1 MFYCCEETPRN
12 SYKRKHLA
20 GACLYFQRCN
30 PFSSWWG
37 AWSHAHIRSSWEF
50 YIWIQRQQEKR
61 KMFNLA
67 WTFNTQKP
75 TLCPTRPHL
84 LIPLKQFHQVG
95 TKRTGCRQPMWWWV
109 WVQQMWCGRC
119 EPLSFACP
127 TYASMKVLGGFLLTF
142 LEVEFFFFFFFCT
155 GYRVW
160 NVLNANIQ
168 SSDLSLTT
176 SPAWGD
182 LFTWEPPTSPPPHV
196 LMLVVVTRKPTFVM
210 SFSFCNSLSI
220 CFVCSWVNISQKN

>member
-1 MFYCCEETPRN
+1 M
-12 SYKRKHLA
+12 SM
-20 GACLYFQRCN
+20 GAADVVWQMWTAFLCL
-30 PFSSWWG
+30 
-37 AWSHAHIRSSWEF
+37 SHICFHEGSGWFFAHISGSR
-50 YIWIQRQQEKR
+50 I
-61 KMFNLA
+61 
-67 WTFNTQKP
+67 
-75 TLCPTRPHL
+75 
-84 LIPLKQFHQVG
+84 
-95 TKRTGCRQPMWWWV
+95 
-109 WVQQMWCGRC
+109 
-119 EPLSFACP
+119 
-127 TYASMKVLGGFLLTF
+127 
-142 LEVEFFFFFFFCT
+142 FFFFFFCT

-220 CFVCSWVNISQKN
+220 CFVCSWVNISQKKLEILSCLFSVGLRVGWLVYAMAYVWRSEDNLQESDLSFYHVGSGVEPRLSRLTASTLG